1 MAETKSKLIEWL
13 ESRPRWFRDVV
24 VADVGFRN
32 HDGSPLA
39 NVRFWINTKADE
51 NDALL
56 CAYRDAEQAARK
68 FTETAV
74 AEARRDPDFIQDMKT
89 VHALWRACRNPE
101 NDLPA
106 FPTPE
111 WMQAHLNANQLGYLL
126 NLYNACTL
134 EEAGLTPTYERE
146 RVEAYRDGVIAA
158 WGSELP
164 ERSLAPLPRE
174 HLTSLC
180 LMAMRHWHDEREA
193 LLARIEELEHASQG
207 VEPGGAAGESSRA
220 GAEPVGGSS

>member
-1 MAETKSKLIEWL
+1 MTDKSKLVEWL
-13 ESRPRWFRDVV
+13 ESRPRWYRDIDI
-24 VADVGFRN
+24 AGAGLRN
-32 HDGSPLA
+32 HDGSSVARL
-39 NVRFWINTKADE
+39 RFWINTKGDD

-68 FTETAV
+68 YTESAV
-74 AEARRDPDFIQDMKT
+74 AEARRDPDFIDDMKT
-89 VHALWRACRNPE
+89 VHALWRACRNPD

-111 WMQAHLNANQLGYLL
+111 WVQAHLNGHQIGYLL
-126 NLYNACTL
+126 NLYNACKL
-134 EEAGLTPTYERE
+134 AEAGLTPSYDRE

-174 HLTSLC
+174 HLTHLC
-180 LMAMRHWHDEREA
+180 LMAMRLWHDEREA
-193 LLARIEELEHASQG
+193 LVTRLAELEGEHARPRI
-207 VEPGGAAGESSRA
+207 EPGGDEGVAG
-220 GAEPVGGSS
+220 